1 MLIRALMAATVVT
14 LSAVPFPCSAKDA
27 PEVEALLLAMQ
38 GTLTVSSQP
47 HLTDG
52 KLTGCTLVYDALY
65 QDWTYRGGR
74 FLKVCWQHWLH
85 ECQQQYRAN
94 LKVVVLEI
102 DGSTPKLQMTPS
114 PPSRAYIIDRNLAT
128 NLSSLVQGSTSDTP
142 GALFSIFQFSPTFEM
157 VLDALTTN
165 ELTVAF
171 NSKGGGRTCN

>member
-1 MLIRALMAATVVT
+1 M
-14 LSAVPFPCSAKDA
+14 
-27 PEVEALLLAMQ
+27 
-38 GTLTVSSQP
+38 
-47 HLTDG
+47 
-52 KLTGCTLVYDALY
+52 
-65 QDWTYRGGR
+65 
-74 FLKVCWQHWLH
+74 
-85 ECQQQYRAN
+85 
-94 LKVVVLEI
+94 LEI

-171 NSKGGGRTCN
+171 NSKGGGTDMQLKLELDVVEVNASGERRRSDKAKKDFLACLGKLGEGLK